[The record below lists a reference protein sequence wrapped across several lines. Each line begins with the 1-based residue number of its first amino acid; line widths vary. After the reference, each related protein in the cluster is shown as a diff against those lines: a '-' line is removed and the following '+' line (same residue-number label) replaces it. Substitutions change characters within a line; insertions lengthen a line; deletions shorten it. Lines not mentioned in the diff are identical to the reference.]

1 MKKKTF
7 IVLMIMAVVA
17 AMCFTACGKK
27 APETLESYI
36 DSHPEVKEEIDE
48 KLGTDEL
55 KGVTIEFSGNEM
67 TYTYDIS
74 GMDNITEEIAKSDTL
89 KESLDA
95 GLEQQSSTFVQLANT
110 LKNSV
115 KEDGVELETVKVT
128 VIYTYEDT
136 QITSRTF
143 EADDSA
149 AAAGDAEAEDEAE
162 DAAEDAAE
170 EAVEGDD

>member
-1 MKKKTF
+1 MKKRTF

-27 APETLESYI
+27 APTTLESYVN
-36 DSHPEVKEEIDE
+36 DHPEVKEEIDE

-55 KGVTIEFSGNEM
+55 KGVTIDFSGNEM

-74 GMDNITEEIAKSDTL
+74 GMDNITEELAKSDTL

-95 GLEQQSSTFVQLANT
+95 GLEQQSGTFTQLAST

-128 VIYTYEDT
+128 VVYTYEDY

-149 AAAGDAEAEDEAE
+149 ASAGEDAEDEAE
-162 DAAEDAAE
+162 DAAEEAAE
-170 EAVEGDD
+170 DAVEGDN

>member
-1 MKKKTF
+1 MKKRTF

-27 APETLESYI
+27 APTTLESYVK
-36 DSHPEVKEEIDE
+36 DHPEVKEEIDE

-55 KGVTIEFSGNEM
+55 KGVTIDFSGNEM

-74 GMDNITEEIAKSDTL
+74 GMDNITEELAKSDTL

-95 GLEQQSSTFVQLANT
+95 GLDQQSSTFVQLAST

-128 VIYTYEDT
+128 VVYTYEDY

-149 AAAGDAEAEDEAE
+149 ASAGEDAEDEAE
-162 DAAEDAAE
+162 DAAEEAAE
-170 EAVEGDD
+170 DAVEGDN

>member
-1 MKKKTF
+1 
-7 IVLMIMAVVA
+7 MAVLA

-36 DSHPEVKEEIDE
+36 DSHPEVKEEIDD

-55 KGVTIEFSGNEM
+55 KGVSIEFSGNEM

-74 GMDNITEEIAKSDTL
+74 NMENITEEIAKSDTL
-89 KESLDA
+89 KESLNA
-95 GLEQQSSTFVQLANT
+95 GLDQQASTFTQLANT
-110 LKNSV
+110 LKESV

-128 VIYTYEDT
+128 VVYTFKDE

-143 EADDSA
+143 EADGSA
-149 AAAGDAEAEDEAE
+149 AAAGDDAEEEAE

>member
-1 MKKKTF
+1 MKKSTF

-27 APETLESYI
+27 APTTLESYVN
-36 DSHPEVKEEIDE
+36 DHPEVKEEIDE

-55 KGVTIEFSGNEM
+55 KGVTVDFSGNEM

-74 GMDNITEEIAKSDTL
+74 GMDNITEELAKSDTL

-95 GLEQQSSTFVQLANT
+95 GLDQQSSTFVQLAST

-128 VIYTYEDT
+128 VVYTYEDY

-149 AAAGDAEAEDEAE
+149 ASAGEDAEDEAE
-162 DAAEDAAE
+162 DAAEEAAE
-170 EAVEGDD
+170 DAVEGDN

>member
-1 MKKKTF
+1 MKKRTF

-27 APETLESYI
+27 APTTLESYVN
-36 DSHPEVKEEIDE
+36 DHPEVKEEIDE

-55 KGVTIEFSGNEM
+55 KGVTIDFSGNEM

-74 GMDNITEEIAKSDTL
+74 GMDNITEELAKSDTL

-95 GLEQQSSTFVQLANT
+95 GLDQQSSTFVQLAST

-128 VIYTYEDT
+128 VVYTYEDY

-149 AAAGDAEAEDEAE
+149 ASAGEDAEDEAE
-162 DAAEDAAE
+162 DAAEEAAE
-170 EAVEGDD
+170 DAVEGDN

>member
-1 MKKKTF
+1 MKKRTF

-27 APETLESYI
+27 APTTLESYVN
-36 DSHPEVKEEIDE
+36 DHPEVKEEIDE

-55 KGVTIEFSGNEM
+55 KGVTVDFSGNEM

-74 GMDNITEEIAKSDTL
+74 GMDNITEELAKSDTL

-95 GLEQQSSTFVQLANT
+95 GLEQQSGTFTQLAST

-128 VIYTYEDT
+128 VVYTYEDY

-149 AAAGDAEAEDEAE
+149 ASAGEDAEDEAE
-162 DAAEDAAE
+162 DAAEEAAE
-170 EAVEGDD
+170 DAVEGDN

>member
-1 MKKKTF
+1 MKKRTF

-17 AMCFTACGKK
+17 AMCFTACGNK
-27 APETLESYI
+27 APTTLESYVN
-36 DSHPEVKEEIDE
+36 DHPEVREEIDE

-55 KGVTIEFSGNEM
+55 KGVTVDFSGNEM

-74 GMDNITEEIAKSDTL
+74 GMDNITEELAKSDTL

-95 GLEQQSSTFVQLANT
+95 GLEQQSGTFTQLAST
-110 LKNSV
+110 LKESV
-115 KEDGVELETVKVT
+115 KEDGVDLETVKVT
-128 VIYTYEDT
+128 VIYTYEDY

>member
-1 MKKKTF
+1 MKKRTF

-27 APETLESYI
+27 APTTLESYVN
-36 DSHPEVKEEIDE
+36 DHPEVKEEIDE

-55 KGVTIEFSGNEM
+55 KGVTVDFSGNEM

-74 GMDNITEEIAKSDTL
+74 GMDNITEELAKSDTL

-95 GLEQQSSTFVQLANT
+95 GLDQQSSTFVQLAST

-128 VIYTYEDT
+128 VVYTYEDY

-149 AAAGDAEAEDEAE
+149 ASAGEDAEDEAE
-162 DAAEDAAE
+162 DAAEEAAE
-170 EAVEGDD
+170 DAVEGDN

>member
-1 MKKKTF
+1 MKKRTF
-7 IVLMIMAVVA
+7 IVLMIMAIVA

-27 APETLESYI
+27 APTTLESYVN
-36 DSHPEVKEEIDE
+36 DHPEVREEIDE

-55 KGVTIEFSGNEM
+55 KGVTVDFSGNEM

-74 GMDNITEEIAKSDTL
+74 GMDNITEELAKSDTL

-95 GLEQQSSTFVQLANT
+95 GLEQQSGTFTQLAST
-110 LKNSV
+110 LKESV
-115 KEDGVELETVKVT
+115 KEDGVDLETVKVT
-128 VIYTYEDT
+128 VIYTYEDY

-170 EAVEGDD
+170 EAVEGED

>member
-1 MKKKTF
+1 MKKRTF

-36 DSHPEVKEEIDE
+36 NSHPEVKEEIDE

-67 TYTYDIS
+67 TYSYDIS
-74 GMDNITEEIAKSDTL
+74 GMENITEEIAKSDTL

-95 GLEQQSSTFVQLANT
+95 GLDQQSATFVQLANT
-110 LKNSV
+110 LKESV
-115 KEDGVELETVKVT
+115 KEDGVELDTVKVT
-128 VIYTYEDT
+128 VIYTYKDE

-143 EADDSA
+143 EADGSA
-149 AAAGDAEAEDEAE
+149 ATTGEEAEDEAE

-170 EAVEGDD
+170 EAVEGED